1 MGEVRRKFKFLDVKP
16 FSPNLGAEVYGVD
29 LSSPLTESQ
38 FNEIR
43 AAFLDYQVLFL
54 KVSPKLLLGN
64 ILSLESALG
73 NYMCIQQRRR

>member
-1 MGEVRRKFKFLDVKP
+1 MGEARREFKFLDVKP

-43 AAFLDYQVLFL
+43 AAFLEYQVLFF
-54 KVSPKLLLGN
+54 
-64 ILSLESALG
+64 
-73 NYMCIQQRRR
+73 